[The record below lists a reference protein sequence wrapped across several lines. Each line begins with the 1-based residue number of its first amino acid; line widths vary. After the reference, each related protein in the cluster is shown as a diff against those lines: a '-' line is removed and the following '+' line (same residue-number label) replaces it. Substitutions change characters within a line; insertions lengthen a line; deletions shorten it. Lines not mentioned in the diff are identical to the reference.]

1 MNDPTTARETL
12 VHIGS
17 VLRDLLSRDLPSLV
31 LVDERGRRLVRPH
44 DLAHSDYLDDQIFIL
59 QILPGFAG
67 SPRTLSYQIM
77 ALRSDGRIG
86 RGAVK
91 LKRSVRPPSS
101 LRGHNFPETHR
112 CVYQC
117 ASPGNRFLFRGDG
130 KRNDM
135 AFGAS
140 RPQRDIH
147 ATAARAPDVVRW
159 AAVIAGVR
167 GTLAGLAN
175 GSTAWGLLF
184 LVSLTTFLP
193 GAVNLT
199 SKLDAGVRQ
208 GATTFGGYPGAG
220 GGFTV
225 ASTLWTGFWSLL
237 VGLVLA
243 VIGGVLRGRMRRP
256 VVLTDE
262 HVRSTN
268 VLAQGTVNAE
278 RQARE
283 APVAG
288 SPYRS

>member
-1 MNDPTTARETL
+1 
-12 VHIGS
+12 
-17 VLRDLLSRDLPSLV
+17 
-31 LVDERGRRLVRPH
+31 
-44 DLAHSDYLDDQIFIL
+44 
-59 QILPGFAG
+59 
-67 SPRTLSYQIM
+67 
-77 ALRSDGRIG
+77 
-86 RGAVK
+86 
-91 LKRSVRPPSS
+91 
-101 LRGHNFPETHR
+101 
-112 CVYQC
+112 
-117 ASPGNRFLFRGDG
+117 
-130 KRNDM
+130 M

-140 RPQRDIH
+140 LPQHDIH
-147 ATAARAPDVVRW
+147 ATTARAPDVVRW
-159 AAVIAGVR
+159 AAVIAGVVIGLGFFALLNSLWWAMEYSASYSWVSDNLPWLLGGSAAVSLLLAGLIAGVLAGVR

-175 GSTAWGLLF
+175 GATAWGLLF

-243 VIGGVLRGRMRRP
+243 VIGGVLGGRMRRP

-262 HVRSTN
+262 HVRTN
-268 VLAQGTVNAE
+268 ALVQGTVNAE
-278 RQARE
+278 RQVRE